1 MEEAVHHK
9 IGTFRVAAAVQD
21 LLEVVVAEAGADR
34 EHHRA

>member
-9 IGTFRVAAAVQD
+9 VGTFRVAAAVQD
-21 LLEVVVAEAGADR
+21 LEVVVAEAGADH